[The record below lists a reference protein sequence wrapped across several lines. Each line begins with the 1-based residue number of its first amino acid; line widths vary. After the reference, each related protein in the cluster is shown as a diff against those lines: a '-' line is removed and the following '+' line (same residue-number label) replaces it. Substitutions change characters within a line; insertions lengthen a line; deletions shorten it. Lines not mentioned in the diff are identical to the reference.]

1 VLREQRRV
9 ETDEGQRD
17 SKCSDFIPREF
28 RCHITGLNQ
37 QDAKLPAN
45 KRVGKPRDSKKVSE
59 GCLPKQSRGW
69 ARCHETKER
78 TMKTGR
84 DANQSGLY
92 VSECCMKEFYCSEGQ
107 MLPRCPR
114 CSSLTVWELEE
125 QETGDRNEKQLTR
138 IA

>member
-1 VLREQRRV
+1 
-9 ETDEGQRD
+9 
-17 SKCSDFIPREF
+17 
-28 RCHITGLNQ
+28 
-37 QDAKLPAN
+37 
-45 KRVGKPRDSKKVSE
+45 
-59 GCLPKQSRGW
+59 
-69 ARCHETKER
+69 
-78 TMKTGR
+78 MKTGR

-114 CSSLTVWELEE
+114 CSSLTVWEVEE